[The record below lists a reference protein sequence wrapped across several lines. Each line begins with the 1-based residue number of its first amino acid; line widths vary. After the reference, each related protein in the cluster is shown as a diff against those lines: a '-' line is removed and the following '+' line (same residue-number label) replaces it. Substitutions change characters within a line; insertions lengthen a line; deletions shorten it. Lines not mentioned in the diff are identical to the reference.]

1 VTETGTST
9 RASFAAKTL
18 AAVVQPS
25 TIGQLGRYRLIK
37 SLGVGGQAE
46 VFKARYSG
54 PGGFERT
61 VVVKRILPSSCE
73 DPDLL
78 RMFAAVARILGL
90 LHHPNVVQAFDVG
103 ESDGT
108 LFLVLEFVD
117 GPSLGRLMAALRNAK
132 RRLPA
137 AFAAHFALEV
147 CRALDYVHRL
157 RDSDGQPLNVIHR
170 DVTPSN
176 IVLTSTGSLKLLDF
190 GIAKYESSEIQT
202 RHRSIKGKPAYVAPE
217 AIEGRA
223 FDCRVDLFSVGVVLH
238 EMLTLTPLFG
248 ADHDLAILHK
258 VLQMPIPRPSETRP
272 DVPPALDAI
281 VMKALQRDPA
291 LRYGSAAE
299 MARDLDEFVVGS
311 RLHVDEVVTF
321 LRAAEPILNA
331 PRPSIASLRGD
342 PVGTMTTEPAAEK
355 TKFDF
360 VNRLRMS
367 PLGRLFF
374 GRDKH

>member
-1 VTETGTST
+1 MSVS
-9 RASFAAKTL
+9 RAEPPSSAAGGG
-18 AAVVQPS
+18 P

-61 VVVKRILPSSCE
+61 VVVKRILPANCE
-73 DPDLL
+73 DPEFL
-78 RMFAAVARILGL
+78 RMFAAEAKILGM
-90 LHHPNVVQAFDVG
+90 LHHPNVVHAYDVG
-103 ESDGT
+103 ESDGA
-108 LFLVLEFVD
+108 LFLVLEYVD
-117 GPSLGRLMAALRNAK
+117 GPSLGRLMRALRNAK
-132 RRLPA
+132 RPLPA

-157 RDSDGQPLNVIHR
+157 CDSDGAPLNVIHR

-190 GIAKYESSEIQT
+190 GIAKYESSEVQT
-202 RHRSIKGKPAYVAPE
+202 RHRTVKGKPAYVAPE

-223 FDCRVDLFSVGVVLH
+223 FDARVDLFSVGVVLH

-258 VLQMPIPRPSETRP
+258 VLEMRIPRPSETRP
-272 DVPPALDAI
+272 DVPPVLDAI

-291 LRYGSAAE
+291 LRYASAAE
-299 MARDLDEFVVGS
+299 MARDLDEFVVGAH
-311 RLHVDEVVTF
+311 LHVDAVVSF
-321 LRAAEPILNA
+321 LRAVEPLLNP
-331 PRPSIASLRGD
+331 PRPSITGLNAAA
-342 PVGTMTTEPAAEK
+342 VETMATEPAAA
-355 TKFDF
+355 TTRRDL
-360 VNRLRMS
+360 VQRLRMS
-367 PLGRLFF
+367 PLGRLLF
-374 GRDKH
+374 GPKQ